1 MRFSQK
7 KLHLL
12 VFFIQPSTHY
22 RAVDREIE
30 APPAPCGEQ
39 GNPKQIILGSRE
51 VPCTAAL

>member
-22 RAVDREIE
+22 RAVDLEIE
-30 APPAPCGEQ
+30 APPAHV
-39 GNPKQIILGSRE
+39 GSRGT
-51 VPCTAAL
+51 PSKLY